1 MVPIVDQFPVY
12 QSLANGDIIIM
23 LYDVFVFLFFVF
35 EFFLY
40 INKERYVQELKTC
53 EGKKIKPFRKFFVR
67 IAANYDRHGLITV
80 TGILFIISLLVISTH
95 HIVMLSEFIAIL
107 VSLII
112 FTLLVYF
119 IQRIF
124 MRLDQ
129 FQDAVVSR
137 FIDLIFY
144 IMLGHAFVMFE
155 DFIAPP
161 TLPLG
166 LIGLGFALILC
177 YTVMLRA
184 IVNPSVI
191 RSSVSKRR
199 QYHESAAILKGM
211 LAIVLCEVGILYLMV
226 FNCFKIN
233 PGLYVSSDNRILNA
247 FDMLYYLIISFATIG
262 YGDIHPVRLGGLFYS
277 ELVAMIIGLTSMFS
291 TAIFVGAIVAG
302 ATQLSRNKNDETSN
316 DMDSEK
322 TEIVP
327 GIREK
332 IIGKFKF
339 KDK

>member
-1 MVPIVDQFPVY
+1 MVPIVDKFPVY
-12 QSLANGDIIIM
+12 QNLANGDIIII
-23 LYDVFVFLFFVF
+23 LYDVFVFLLFVF

-40 INKERYVQELKTC
+40 INKERFVQELKTC
-53 EGKKIKPFRKFFVR
+53 EEKKIKPLRKFFVR
-67 IAANYDRHGLITV
+67 LAVNYDRHGLITV
-80 TGILFIISLLVISTH
+80 TGLLFFISLLVISRH
-95 HIVMLSEFIAIL
+95 HMVTFTDVLGIFI
-107 VSLII
+107 SLLI
-112 FTLLVYF
+112 FTMLVYF
-119 IQRIF
+119 VQRIF
-124 MRLDQ
+124 MRLNQ

-137 FIDLIFY
+137 FVDLIFY
-144 IMLGHAFVMFE
+144 LMLGHAFVMFE
-155 DFIAPP
+155 NFIAPP

-177 YTVMLRA
+177 YSVMLRA
-184 IVNPSVI
+184 IVNPSMI

-199 QYHESAAILKGM
+199 QYQESAAILKGM

-233 PGLYVSSDNRILNA
+233 PGLYVSSDSRILNA

-277 ELVAMIIGLTSMFS
+277 ELVAMIIGMTSMFS

-302 ATQLSRNKNDETSN
+302 ATQLSRMQLEETSK
-316 DMDSEK
+316 DMNSEK

-332 IIGKFKF
+332 FIEKFKY